1 MASHATGPANDQLK
15 TPASELAQKDGAT
28 SGPADDQLKTPVS
41 KLAQKDGATLDPTE
55 GSETCNLV
63 FKTKYLY
70 YRDSSYSRHSD
81 TDSLE
86 NSDKDSQH
94 SSQDSL
100 ESSGED
106 SQISSSD
113 SSESGTDNESSDT
126 ENSQTSSSSRN
137 CGTDDDISD
146 TENSQ
151 TSSNSRNSG
160 TDDEDSDTEGSQISS
175 SDSQEN
181 TDTDSQEEE
190 NWRRKKHNRQKFGSS
205 AIVKTLLPLENSA
218 QTLRALRFS
227 IQQRLLSKQEE
238 KISDVQM
245 LLQYIIFYHTCRTL
259 F

>member
-15 TPASELAQKDGAT
+15 TPA
-28 SGPADDQLKTPVS
+28 S

-126 ENSQTSSSSRN
+126 
-137 CGTDDDISD
+137 
-146 TENSQ
+146 
-151 TSSNSRNSG
+151 
-160 TDDEDSDTEGSQISS
+160 
-175 SDSQEN
+175 
-181 TDTDSQEEE
+181 
-190 NWRRKKHNRQKFGSS
+190 
-205 AIVKTLLPLENSA
+205 V
-218 QTLRALRFS
+218 
-227 IQQRLLSKQEE
+227 
-238 KISDVQM
+238 
-245 LLQYIIFYHTCRTL
+245 
-259 F
+259 